1 LSGRPALVT
10 FYDTLVFM
18 VGRGWQDDII
28 ENLPSG
34 VDVAQIDE
42 WLRLSPT
49 ERLERMSEFLESI
62 ERARSSDGHELPEAS

>member
-1 LSGRPALVT
+1 
-10 FYDTLVFM
+10 M

-28 ENLPSG
+28 EKLPSG

-49 ERLERMSEFLESI
+49 ERLERMSEFLKSI
-62 ERARSSDGHELPEAS
+62 ERARSSDGHELPETS